1 MTQTK
6 FLRRTLVKIAALVV
20 LVLGMPVV
28 ALAQQAK
35 GAEQQV
41 LQGEKD
47 RFAAMIKSDAA
58 ALDKLIAD
66 EVTYTHGSARL
77 VTKAA
82 FIGELTSGA
91 FKYLTVTPDEKEWK
105 IRVLGNVAIVNGAAG
120 MRVVDHG
127 NDQTIRIRYTN
138 VQVNRGGRWQMV
150 AWQAT
155 RLP

>member
-1 MTQTK
+1 MTHTT
-6 FLRRTLVKIAALVV
+6 FLRRTFVKAATVVAVV
-20 LVLGMPVV
+20 LSMPV
-28 ALAQQAK
+28 LAPAQAK
-35 GAEQQV
+35 GPEQQV

-58 ALDKLIAD
+58 TLDKLIAED
-66 EVTYTHGSARL
+66 VTYTHGSARL
-77 VTKAA
+77 VSKAD
-82 FIGELTSGA
+82 FIGELTSGV
-91 FKYLTVTPDEKEWK
+91 FKYLTITPDEKEWK
-105 IRVLGNVAIVNGAAG
+105 VRVLGNVAIVNGAAG

-138 VQVNRGGRWQMV
+138 VQLNRGGRWQMV

>member
-1 MTQTK
+1 MTHIT
-6 FLRRTLVKIAALVV
+6 FLRRTFVKAAT
-20 LVLGMPVV
+20 VV
-28 ALAQQAK
+28 ALVLSMPVLVPAQAK

-58 ALDKLIAD
+58 TLDKLIAED
-66 EVTYTHGSARL
+66 VTYTHGSARL
-77 VTKAA
+77 VSKAD
-82 FIGELTSGA
+82 FIGELTSGV
-91 FKYLTVTPDEKEWK
+91 FKYLTITPDEKEWK
-105 IRVLGNVAIVNGAAG
+105 VRVLGNVAIVNGAAG

>member
-1 MTQTK
+1 MTQPT
-6 FLRRTLVKIAALVV
+6 FLRRTFVKVAAVV
-20 LVLGMPVV
+20 AFGLSMPVI
-28 ALAQQAK
+28 APAQQGK

-47 RFAAMIKSDAA
+47 RFGAMIKSDAA
-58 ALDKLIAD
+58 ALDTLIAD
-66 EVTYTHGSARL
+66 DVTYTHGSARI
-77 VTKAA
+77 VTKAE
-82 FIGELTSGA
+82 FIDELTSGA
-91 FKYLTVTPDEKEWK
+91 FKYLTITPEEKEWK
-105 IRVLGNVAIVNGAAG
+105 VRVLGNVAIVNGAAG

-138 VQVNRGGRWQMV
+138 VQVNRSGRWQMV

>member
-1 MTQTK
+1 MIMTT
-6 FLRRTLVKIAALVV
+6 FSRPTLVKIATLIALM
-20 LVLGMPVV
+20 LGMPLV
-28 ALAQQAK
+28 AQAQQK

-41 LQGEKD
+41 LQAEKD

-58 ALDKLIAD
+58 TLDKLIAD
-66 EVTYTHGSARL
+66 DVTYTHGSARL
-77 VTKAA
+77 VTKAE

-91 FKYLTVTPDEKEWK
+91 FKYLTIAPEEKEWK
-105 IRVLGNVAIVNGAAG
+105 VRVVGNVAIVNGAAG

>member
-1 MTQTK
+1 MTKPHFSWQM
-6 FLRRTLVKIAALVV
+6 LVTITIMTTF
-20 LVLGMPVV
+20 VLGMPVV
-28 ALAQQAK
+28 AQAQRARA
-35 GAEQQV
+35 AEQQV
-41 LQGEKD
+41 LQAEKD
-47 RFAAMIKSDAA
+47 RFAAMIKNDAA
-58 ALDKLIAD
+58 ALDKLIAE

-77 VTKAA
+77 VSKAE

-91 FKYLTVTPDEKEWK
+91 FKYLTITPEEKEWK
-105 IRVLGNVAIVNGAAG
+105 VRVLGTVAIVNGAAS

-127 NDQTIRIRYTN
+127 NDQTIKIRYTN